1 VSLASEHP
9 ISPRLNAVMAAG
21 MAIKKRTLKP
31 VATVIAIPCKTLIT
45 LCLIRFGVHGGDAAV
60 RIFSG
65 VNVSSPL
72 YE

>member
-1 VSLASEHP
+1 
-9 ISPRLNAVMAAG
+9 MAAG